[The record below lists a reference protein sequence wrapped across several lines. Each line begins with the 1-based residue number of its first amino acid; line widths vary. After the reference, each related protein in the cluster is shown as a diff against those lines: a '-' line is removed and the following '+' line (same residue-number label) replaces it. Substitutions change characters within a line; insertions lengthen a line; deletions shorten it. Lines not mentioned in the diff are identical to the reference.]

1 MVFVH
6 FVGDAALESDSRKLR
21 GAGQRHFDVA
31 GAVFPKEGKLAPRE
45 RLDDAQF
52 LGDDAG
58 DAAYWRFFLLT
69 CFPRARHGVS
79 QVEALHGVGEVTH
92 EIVAAKFAVCEN
104 FKAEL
109 LLLGQNTLDVA
120 IFDGVQV
127 IGILRVATAR
137 LQQFRRT
144 KKAADVVGSVW
155 CGHVRAPL
163 SVLNDSGHDARDRVG
178 APPRLAESFMAIS
191 RTSAIFCARS
201 FPRKRSVGP
210 AIPTAATTRFS
221 ASRTGAATPLSPLS
235 SS

>member
-21 GAGQRHFDVA
+21 GAGQPHFDVA
-31 GAVFPKEGKLAPRE
+31 GAVFSKEGKLASRE
-45 RLDDAQF
+45 RLDGAQF

-92 EIVAAKFAVCEN
+92 EIAAA
-104 FKAEL
+104 
-109 LLLGQNTLDVA
+109 
-120 IFDGVQV
+120 
-127 IGILRVATAR
+127 
-137 LQQFRRT
+137 
-144 KKAADVVGSVW
+144 
-155 CGHVRAPL
+155 
-163 SVLNDSGHDARDRVG
+163 
-178 APPRLAESFMAIS
+178 RLAESFMAIS